1 MFKKKFLI
9 SSLVFITFL
18 IITSFIKNKTR
29 IIEKQITNLNK
40 NILLNK
46 KDINET
52 QLDFHY
58 LTSPAELEKKINLL
72 GFQQYQPIVHSK
84 IFFNISDFIK
94 LQNKISKIQN

>member
-9 SSLVFITFL
+9 SSLVFVTFL
-18 IITSFIKNKTR
+18 IFTSLIKNKTR

-46 KDINET
+46 TDINET
-52 QLDFHY
+52 QLDYHY
-58 LTSPAELEKKINLL
+58 LTSPAELEKRLNLL

-84 IFFNISDFIK
+84 IFFDISDFIK
-94 LQNKISKIQN
+94 LRNKLA

>member
-58 LTSPAELEKKINLL
+58 LTSPAELEKRLNLL

>member
-9 SSLVFITFL
+9 STIVFVTFL

-58 LTSPAELEKKINLL
+58 LTSPAELEKRLNLI
-72 GFQQYQPIVHSK
+72 GFQQYQPIIHSK
-84 IFFNISDFIK
+84 IFFSISDLIK
-94 LQNKISKIQN
+94 LENKISKIEN